1 MFKEKSNQLI
11 EDLKKILTADNTE
24 AVTKMC
30 DLVREMESEHTTLE
44 AENTKLKDKIVDVVK
59 SSMFVEKPQENII
72 EKEKTLDEL
81 LLEEINNASK

>member
-30 DLVREMESEHTTLE
+30 DLVKEMESEHTTLE